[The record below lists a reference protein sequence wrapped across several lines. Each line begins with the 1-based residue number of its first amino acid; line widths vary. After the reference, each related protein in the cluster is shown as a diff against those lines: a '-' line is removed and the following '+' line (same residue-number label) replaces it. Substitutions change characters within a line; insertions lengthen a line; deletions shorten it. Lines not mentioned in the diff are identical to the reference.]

1 MQRLRLPETVSA
13 GAVIRQPCLFSA
25 VGAGAVRQR
34 SGRLFLIKGD
44 PAVEP
49 LEDGGHGIRAVRKLL
64 KAFLLLRG
72 FDEAEAVRIGT
83 GPDTVLPHGNMI
95 AHPLKAARQGLF
107 FFVFLGKL
115 FFSDHGF
122 SLPAALSLDRRSH
135 YTTVR
140 PESKRFPRLTT
151 DRAEHI
157 IFRGENHY
165 Q

>member
-13 GAVIRQPCLFSA
+13 GAVIRQPC
-25 VGAGAVRQR
+25 
-34 SGRLFLIKGD
+34 LFLIKGD

-107 FFVFLGKL
+107 FIPCILILPHLIGIRGVEMTQAIADILSFLLALPLTLGTLKEMK
-115 FFSDHGF
+115 
-122 SLPAALSLDRRSH
+122 SLSQKQGSSVQNL
-135 YTTVR
+135 
-140 PESKRFPRLTT
+140 
-151 DRAEHI
+151 
-157 IFRGENHY
+157 
-165 Q
+165 